1 MTSAP
6 SATSV
11 ATDYEIVIGLEVHSQ
26 LLTASKM
33 FCRCPADYA
42 NAQPNTHC
50 CPICMGFPGVMP
62 VINERA
68 VEYTIMTALALHCEI
83 PEFSKFDRKN
93 YFYPD
98 LPKGYQISQYDM
110 PLSRNGFLTITH
122 DGQEKRIGVTR
133 VHLEEDTGRLT
144 HIEYGGESYSLVD
157 LNRAGVPLM
166 EIVSEPDMRSPEEAR
181 LYMEKLRS
189 ILLYLGV
196 SSGKMEE
203 AALRCDANI
212 SVRPRGQKEFGVKTE
227 IKNMNSFRAVERALT
242 YEAQRQIEELRAGR
256 SIVQST
262 RGWIEDRGV
271 TVLQRV
277 KEDADD
283 YRYFPE
289 PDLPPLVIS
298 REFVESIRTR
308 LPELPDARR
317 ERFVSA
323 FGLSDYDADQ
333 LTSERALADYFEAAV
348 AAGTAPLDRGDPTAD
363 RAARAKAVANWTLGD
378 LRRLLN
384 TSGADITESK
394 VSASGL
400 VELLDLVDAGTIS
413 GKQAKDV
420 LEKAYA
426 TGTSPKAV
434 VASEGISQLSDSG
447 ELEKE
452 VEAVIAENPKAVED
466 YRAGKASAVQFLMGQ
481 VMKRTKGRARP
492 DVVTPLLQSKLQ
504 E

>member
-1 MTSAP
+1 MTSVAE
-6 SATSV
+6 SV

-50 CPICMGFPGVMP
+50 CPICMGFPGVLP

-110 PLSRNGFLTITH
+110 PFSRNGYLTITH

-133 VHLEEDTGRLT
+133 VHLEEDTGRLA
-144 HIEYGGESYSLVD
+144 HIALDGDSYSLVD

-212 SVRPRGQKEFGVKTE
+212 SVRPRGQQAFGVKTE
-227 IKNMNSFRAVERALT
+227 IKNMNSFRSVERALA

-256 SIVQST
+256 RIIQST

-289 PDLPPLVIS
+289 PDLPPLAVS
-298 REFVESIRTR
+298 REWVEGIRAK
-308 LPELPDARR
+308 LPELPEARHA
-317 ERFVSA
+317 RFVSE
-323 FGLSDYDADQ
+323 FGLSAYDADQ
-333 LTSERALADYFEAAV
+333 LTSERAMADYYEAAV
-348 AAGTAPLDRGDPTAD
+348 AAGAPVDRV
-363 RAARAKAVANWTLGD
+363 ARAKAVANWTLGD

-384 TSGADITESK
+384 AAGTSIAASK
-394 VSASGL
+394 VSAAGL
-400 VELLDLVDAGTIS
+400 AELLDLMDSGAIS

-420 LEKAYA
+420 LEKAFA
-426 TGTSPKAV
+426 SGASPKSV
-434 VASEGISQLSDSG
+434 VASEGLSQLSDTS
-447 ELEKE
+447 ELEAA
-452 VEAVIAENPKAVED
+452 VVAVIAENPKAVDD

-492 DVVTPLLQSKLQ
+492 DVVTPLLLNKLGQ
-504 E
+504 G

>member
-1 MTSAP
+1 MTTAE
-6 SATSV
+6 ANV

-42 NAQPNTHC
+42 NAAPNTHC
-50 CPICMGFPGVMP
+50 CPICMGFPGVLP
-62 VINERA
+62 VINEQA
-68 VEYTIMTALALHCEI
+68 VDYTIMTALALHCEI
-83 PEFSKFDRKN
+83 PDYSKFDRKN

-98 LPKGYQISQYDM
+98 LPKGYQVSQYDM
-110 PLSRNGFLTITH
+110 PFSRNGYLIINH
-122 DGQEKRIGVTR
+122 DGIEKRIGITR
-133 VHLEEDTGRLT
+133 VHLEEDTGRLAHLSEDGDT
-144 HIEYGGESYSLVD
+144 YSLVD

-181 LYMEKLRS
+181 LYMERLRA
-189 ILLYLGV
+189 ILVYLGV

-212 SVRPRGQKEFGVKTE
+212 SVRPRGQQEFGVKTE

-242 YEAQRQIEELRAGR
+242 YEAQRQIEELKAGR
-256 SIVQST
+256 RIVQST
-262 RGWIEDRGV
+262 RGWIEDKGI

-289 PDLPPLVIS
+289 PDLPPLVVS
-298 REFVESIRTR
+298 REWVER
-308 LPELPDARR
+308 LRARMPELPDAAR
-317 ERFVSA
+317 ERFERDY
-323 FGLSDYDADQ
+323 GLSAYDADQ
-333 LTSERALADYFEAAV
+333 LTSERAMADYFETAVKAGAAKD
-348 AAGTAPLDRGDPTAD
+348 TQ
-363 RAARAKAVANWTLGD
+363 ARAKAVANWALGD

-384 TSGADITESK
+384 AASLDFAASK
-394 VSASGL
+394 VTPAGL
-400 VELLDLVDAGTIS
+400 AELLDLMDTGAIS

-420 LEKAYA
+420 LEKAFA
-426 TGTSPKAV
+426 SGKSPKAV
-434 VASEGISQLSDSG
+434 VADEGISQLSDTS
-447 ELEKE
+447 ELESI
-452 VEAVIAENPKAVED
+452 VDAVIAENPKAVED

-492 DVVTPLLQSKLQ
+492 DVVTPLLQSKLGQ
-504 E
+504 A

>member
-1 MTSAP
+1 MTTAE
-6 SATSV
+6 ATV
-11 ATDYEIVIGLEVHSQ
+11 TTDYEIVIGLEVHSQ

-42 NAQPNTHC
+42 NAAPNTHC
-50 CPICMGFPGVMP
+50 CPICMGFPGVLP
-62 VINERA
+62 VINEQA
-68 VEYTIMTALALHCEI
+68 VDYMVMTALALHCQI
-83 PEFSKFDRKN
+83 PAFSKFDRKN

-110 PLSRNGFLTITH
+110 PLSRDGYLIINHNGV
-122 DGQEKRIGVTR
+122 EKRIGITR
-133 VHLEEDTGRLT
+133 VHLEEDTGRLA
-144 HIEYGGESYSLVD
+144 HLSEDGDNYSLVD

-189 ILLYLGV
+189 ILVYLGV

-212 SVRPRGQKEFGVKTE
+212 SVRPRGQQEFGVKTE

-242 YEAQRQIEELRAGR
+242 YEAQRQIEELKAGR
-256 SIVQST
+256 PIIQST
-262 RGWIEDRGV
+262 RGWIEDKGI

-277 KEDADD
+277 KENSDD

-289 PDLPPLVIS
+289 PDLPPLVVS
-298 REFVESIRTR
+298 REWVARLQAQ
-308 LPELPDARR
+308 LPELPDTAR
-317 ERFVSA
+317 ERFERDY
-323 FGLSDYDADQ
+323 GLSAYDAEQ
-333 LTSERALADYFEAAV
+333 LTAERAMAGYFEAVAQSGAV
-348 AAGTAPLDRGDPTAD
+348 SDAQ
-363 RAARAKAVANWTLGD
+363 ARAKAAANWILGD

-384 TSGADITESK
+384 AASLDIAASK
-394 VSASGL
+394 VTPASL
-400 VELLDLVDAGTIS
+400 AELLDMIDAGTIS

-420 LEKAYA
+420 LEKAFASGA
-426 TGTSPKAV
+426 TPKAV
-434 VASEGISQLSDSG
+434 VASEGISQLSDTS
-447 ELEKE
+447 ELESI
-452 VEAVIAENPKAVED
+452 VDAVIAENPKAVDD

-492 DVVTPLLQSKLQ
+492 DVVTPLLQSRLDQ
-504 E
+504 A

>member
-1 MTSAP
+1 MSTA
-6 SATSV
+6 ASV
-11 ATDYEIVIGLEVHSQ
+11 ATDVDYEVVIGLEVHSQ

-42 NAQPNTHC
+42 SAQPNTHC
-50 CPICMGFPGVMP
+50 CPICMGFPGVLP

-68 VEYTIMTALALHCEI
+68 IEYMIMTALALHCEI

-110 PLSRNGFLTITH
+110 PLSRNGYLTITV
-122 DGQEKRIGVTR
+122 DGKEKRIGITR
-133 VHLEEDTGRLT
+133 IHQEEDTGRLT
-144 HIEYGGESYSLVD
+144 HVTYGGESYSLVD

-181 LYMEKLRS
+181 LYIEKLRS
-189 ILLYLGV
+189 ILVYLGV

-227 IKNMNSFRAVERALT
+227 IKNMNSFRAVERALA
-242 YEAQRQIEELRAGR
+242 YEAQRQIEEVRAGR
-256 SIVQST
+256 RIVQST
-262 RGWIEDRGV
+262 RGWIEDRGI

-277 KEDADD
+277 KENADD

-289 PDLPPLVIS
+289 PDLPPLVMS
-298 REFVESIRTR
+298 REYIESIRAK
-308 LPELPDARR
+308 LPELPDERR
-317 ERFVSA
+317 NRFIA
-323 FGLSDYDADQ
+323 DYGLSEYDASLIADD
-333 LTSERALADYFEAAV
+333 RALADYYETAL
-348 AAGTAPLDRGDPTAD
+348 AAGPGGSARDQAT
-363 RAARAKAVANWTLGD
+363 RAKTVANWLLGD

-384 TSGADITESK
+384 STGAEIGESK
-394 VSASGL
+394 VSAAGLAEL
-400 VELLDLVDAGTIS
+400 VEMLDAGSIN

-420 LEKAYA
+420 LEKAYSA
-426 TGTSPKAV
+426 GTSPRAI
-434 VASEGISQLSDSG
+434 VAAEGISQLSDAG
-447 ELEKE
+447 ELERE

-492 DVVTPLLQSKLQ
+492 DVVTPLLQSKLDQ
-504 E
+504 